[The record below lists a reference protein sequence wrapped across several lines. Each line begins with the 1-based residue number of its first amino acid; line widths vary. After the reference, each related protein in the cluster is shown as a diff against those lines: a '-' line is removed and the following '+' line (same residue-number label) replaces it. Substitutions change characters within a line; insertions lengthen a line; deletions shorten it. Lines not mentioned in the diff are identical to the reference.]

1 MSKQTYKVCFCF
13 RRRYRHTASVAPPE
27 IKTIFD
33 DYSDK
38 GLMTVDHLLRF
49 LTDVQKQEQATREEA
64 QAIVNASSS
73 LLHRNGLHL
82 DAFFKYLLSVNNS
95 PLAFHEVIFFI
106 YMLTLCDINH
116 WIRLKFYIPNVDRN
130 MAGSLDIVG

>member
-13 RRRYRHTASVAPPE
+13 RRRYRHTASVAPSE

-33 DYSDK
+33 NYSDK

-49 LTDVQKQEQATREEA
+49 LTDVQKQDQATREEA

-82 DAFFKYLLSVNNS
+82 DAFFKYLSSVNNS
-95 PLAFHEVIFFI
+95 PLAYHEVIFLFP
-106 YMLTLCDINH
+106 C
-116 WIRLKFYIPNVDRN
+116 
-130 MAGSLDIVG
+130 

>member
-1 MSKQTYKVCFCF
+1 
-13 RRRYRHTASVAPPE
+13 
-27 IKTIFD
+27 
-33 DYSDK
+33 
-38 GLMTVDHLLRF
+38 MTVDHLLRF

-106 YMLTLCDINH
+106 LHVNIMRY
-116 WIRLKFYIPNVDRN
+116 
-130 MAGSLDIVG
+130 